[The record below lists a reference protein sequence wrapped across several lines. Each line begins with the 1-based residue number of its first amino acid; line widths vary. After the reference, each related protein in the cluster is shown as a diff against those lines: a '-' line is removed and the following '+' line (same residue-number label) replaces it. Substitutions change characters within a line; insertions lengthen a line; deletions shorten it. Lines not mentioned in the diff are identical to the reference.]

1 MALTRT
7 RTRTLHTHAHTPARW
22 HPRPRPYAGP
32 ALQDDWGCEQ
42 TPGTVPMI
50 ELENEYLTA
59 LIAPQFG
66 GKIWRVYDKRLK
78 RELFLNNRANQPVN
92 FAIRKAWTSGGVEV
106 SVCKE
111 ISWIHLRLLAA
122 LCTVGVTPRSHCTG
136 CTAVA
141 RREAVAHPRLPP
153 VQFNWSPG

>member
-1 MALTRT
+1 
-7 RTRTLHTHAHTPARW
+7 
-22 HPRPRPYAGP
+22 
-32 ALQDDWGCEQ
+32 
-42 TPGTVPMI
+42 MI

-111 ISWIHLRLLAA
+111 ISWIPLRLLAA
-122 LCTVGVTPRSHCTG
+122 LAQS
-136 CTAVA
+136 A
-141 RREAVAHPRLPP
+141 
-153 VQFNWSPG
+153 